1 MIITN
6 NIERTKYYIVNA
18 ELICKGLTDFIPED
32 ATLVEPFVG
41 KGDLLSLFP
50 ENKWELYDIE
60 PQIPNTFQQ
69 DTLRK
74 PPDYKGKWVITN
86 PPFLAKNK
94 ATDKTIF
101 NMYEGYDDLYKIFI
115 HTILDA
121 EGGII
126 IVPTNFLADER
137 SKAIRFQFFEK
148 FEIMKVNFFIKP
160 VFPTTTYT
168 VCSIVFK
175 KRFTGLESGY
185 EQFYGFFPTEEDD
198 EYDIQDSAYITLE
211 KSYGYRLFGNV
222 FNYFRGPNYFSRY
235 CGQSES
241 MYLTNI
247 IVDTIDTKRSII
259 GARWDFDG
267 YVGKQSDRAYCRLIC
282 DKELTERQQKW
293 LIDCFNLYI
302 EHIRLTTHDLI
313 LTNYRDWNR
322 KRIGFDTVYLIM
334 SALLEEGEK
343 EGWKTAD

>member
-1 MIITN
+1 
-6 NIERTKYYIVNA
+6 
-18 ELICKGLTDFIPED
+18 
-32 ATLVEPFVG
+32 
-41 KGDLLSLFP
+41 
-50 ENKWELYDIE
+50 
-60 PQIPNTFQQ
+60 
-69 DTLRK
+69 
-74 PPDYKGKWVITN
+74 
-86 PPFLAKNK
+86 
-94 ATDKTIF
+94 
-101 NMYEGYDDLYKIFI
+101 
-115 HTILDA
+115 
-121 EGGII
+121 
-126 IVPTNFLADER
+126 
-137 SKAIRFQFFEK
+137 
-148 FEIMKVNFFIKP
+148 MKVNFFTKP

-198 EYDIQDSAYITLE
+198 EYDIQDSAYIALE

-334 SALLEEGEK
+334 SALLEEGER

>member
-6 NIERTKYYIVNA
+6 DIERTRHYTVNA

-50 ENKWELYDIE
+50 ENKWEMYDIE
-60 PQIPNTFQQ
+60 PQIPNTIQQ

-101 NMYEGYDDLYKIFI
+101 NMYDGYDDLYKIFI

-126 IVPTNFLADER
+126 IIPTNFLADER
-137 SKAIRFQFFEK
+137 SRTIRFQFFEK
-148 FEIMKVNFFIKP
+148 FEIMKVNFFAES
-160 VFPTTTYT
+160 VFPTTACAI
-168 VCSIVFK
+168 CSIVFK
-175 KRFTGLESGY
+175 KRFTGPETGY

-198 EYDIQDSAYITLE
+198 EYDIQDNTFIALE
-211 KSYGYRLFGNV
+211 KNYGYRL
-222 FNYFRGPNYFSRY
+222 
-235 CGQSES
+235 
-241 MYLTNI
+241 
-247 IVDTIDTKRSII
+247 
-259 GARWDFDG
+259 AREDF
-267 YVGKQSDRAYCRLIC
+267 YS
-282 DKELTERQQKW
+282 KW
-293 LIDCFNLYI
+293 YI
-302 EHIRLTTHDLI
+302 SLCQD
-313 LTNYRDWNR
+313 Y
-322 KRIGFDTVYLIM
+322 
-334 SALLEEGEK
+334 
-343 EGWKTAD
+343 